1 MERNTKAVE
10 ASRLV
15 RPSVWV
21 WTGDLVG
28 HPGRTGPVSADGDG
42 DGAELRK
49 TAGLGC
55 SGTAPQPPDCERT
68 LLFQTGTRDPEGSSE
83 RGRAVSGFKMG
94 ESSPCCQQARAAS
107 WWHGGGPAGCQVLP
121 DTPEGLEGTVLSQMI
136 SRTSRSH
143 RIFLARLWTCLEPT
157 TLLFF

>member
-83 RGRAVSGFKMG
+83 PGGLFLGSKWGSRHL
-94 ESSPCCQQARAAS
+94 AAS
-107 WWHGGGPAGCQVLP
+107 RPELPPGGMEGDPQDVRSFQ
-121 DTPEGLEGTVLSQMI
+121 TPQRVWKAQ
-136 SRTSRSH
+136 R
-143 RIFLARLWTCLEPT
+143 
-157 TLLFF
+157 